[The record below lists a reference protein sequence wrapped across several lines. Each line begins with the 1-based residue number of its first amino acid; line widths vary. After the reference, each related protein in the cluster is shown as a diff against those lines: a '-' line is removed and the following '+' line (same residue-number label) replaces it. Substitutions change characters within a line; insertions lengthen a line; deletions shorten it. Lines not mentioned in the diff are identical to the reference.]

1 METLL
6 IFTGG
11 DTPPA
16 DLLDDLPQPDLTI
29 AADSGYDAAV
39 KVQHPVD
46 VLVGD
51 MDSISVSEVPE
62 HVIVERHPEDKDA
75 SDLELA
81 LELAV
86 RENPARIVIVGGSGG
101 RVDHEL
107 SATLTI
113 CSDRW
118 AGVDEIDW
126 ITPRG
131 RAHVIRRRR
140 ILHGDVGALLSLIA
154 VGGDATEVNTT
165 GLRWN
170 LDAET
175 IFAGSSRGLS
185 NIMEA
190 PVTDIRVGGG
200 CLLAV
205 FPTS

>member
-11 DTPPA
+11 DPPPA
-16 DLLDDLPQPDLTI
+16 DLLDDLPSPDLTI
-29 AADSGYDAAV
+29 AADSGYDTAV
-39 KVQHPVD
+39 KLDHPVD

-51 MDSISVSEVPE
+51 MDSISVSEVPD
-62 HVIVERHPEDKDA
+62 HVIVERHPQDKDA

-81 LELAV
+81 LELAL
-86 RENPARIVIVGGSGG
+86 RENPVRIVIVGGSGG

-107 SATLTI
+107 TTTLTI

-126 ITPRG
+126 ITRRG

-140 ILHGDVGALLSLIA
+140 ILHGDVGALLSIIA
-154 VGGDATEVNTT
+154 VGGDATGVATT

-170 LDAET
+170 LDAGT
-175 IFAGSSRGLS
+175 MLAGSSRGLS

-190 PVTDIRVGGG
+190 PITDIRVDAG

-205 FPTS
+205 FPI

>member
-16 DLLDDLPQPDLTI
+16 DLIDDLPVPDLTI

-39 KVQHPVD
+39 ELQHPVD

-51 MDSISVSEVPE
+51 MDSISASEIPD
-62 HVIVERHPEDKDA
+62 HVIVERHPPNKDA

-81 LELAV
+81 LALAT
-86 RENPARIVIVGGSGG
+86 RESPGRIVIVGGSGG
-101 RVDHEL
+101 RFDHEL
-107 SATLTI
+107 TVTLTI
-113 CSDRW
+113 CSNRW

-131 RAHVIRRRR
+131 RSHVIRRRR

-154 VGGDATEVNTT
+154 VGGDASGVSTT

-175 IFAGSSRGLS
+175 LFDGSSRGLS

-190 PVTDIRVGGG
+190 PVTDIRVGAG